1 MLTMDLTDTAKKVL
15 DIESKAILKSK
26 DNLDTAEFNKA
37 IDYIYNCKGRV
48 IVTGMGKSGH
58 IGKKIAATLSSTGT
72 PSYFL
77 HPAESTHGDSGLVT
91 KQDII
96 IAISYSGET
105 QELLNLMPLIKRF
118 GIPLIAMTSNKEST
132 LGKSADVFINIS
144 VEKEACKIVKAPTA
158 STTNTLA
165 LGDALAICLMEKR
178 GFTEEDF
185 LIFHPSG
192 ALGKGLIYR
201 VSDLMKTE
209 NLPVADENSMFSDV
223 IEIISEHKLG
233 LALIVNNNNE
243 LTGIL
248 TDGDIRRN
256 LIKYGN
262 VANLKVT
269 DAMTKSPKTVKASS
283 YAAEALH
290 IMEKYSITA
299 LPIVNKDKKPAG
311 ILHIHD
317 LLRAGIV

>member
-1 MLTMDLTDTAKKVL
+1 
-15 DIESKAILKSK
+15 
-26 DNLDTAEFNKA
+26 
-37 IDYIYNCKGRV
+37 
-48 IVTGMGKSGH
+48 
-58 IGKKIAATLSSTGT
+58 
-72 PSYFL
+72 
-77 HPAESTHGDSGLVT
+77 
-91 KQDII
+91 
-96 IAISYSGET
+96 
-105 QELLNLMPLIKRF
+105 MPLIKRF
-118 GIPLIAMTSNKEST
+118 GIPLIAMTSNREST
-132 LGKSADVFINIS
+132 LGKSADIFIDIS

-158 STTNTLA
+158 STTTTLA

-201 VSDLMKTE
+201 VSDLMKKD
-209 NLPVADENSMFSDV
+209 NLPIADENSMFTDV
-223 IEIISEHKLG
+223 IEIISAHKLG
-233 LALIVNNNNE
+233 LALIVNNNKE

-262 VANLKVT
+262 VSNLKVT

-283 YAAEALH
+283 YAEEALH

-299 LPIVNKDKKPAG
+299 LPIVNKDKKPEG